1 MRFSTLILLAGSV
14 TAAFATPTANCKT
27 KTTSSVKATSTPP
40 PPPAA
45 PACITDAQAQKV
57 AFLYGQTVGNFSL
70 AVADE
75 VL

>member
-14 TAAFATPTANCKT
+14 TAAFATPTANHKT
-27 KTTSSVKATSTPP
+27 KTTSR
-40 PPPAA
+40 
-45 PACITDAQAQKV
+45 CITYPEAHKV

>member
-14 TAAFATPTANCKT
+14 TAAFASPTANCKSK
-27 KTTSSVKATSTPP
+27 KTSR
-40 PPPAA
+40 
-45 PACITDAQAQKV
+45 CITYAEAHNV